1 MRRLDLAWL
10 AVTDRRRRLGE
21 IGERLARR
29 HLVARGYRVLDR
41 NFRTRHGEIDVV
53 AAGSDC
59 LVFCEVK
66 TRVTHGSP
74 GPFGPLASVGR
85 RKQRQV
91 RRMAAQ
97 WLAER
102 SGQGGG
108 IQGGGGAIRFDA
120 IGITLSPSGTLLWLD
135 HVENAF

>member
-1 MRRLDLAWL
+1 M
-10 AVTDRRRRLGE
+10 TDRRRRLGE

-29 HLVARGYRVLDR
+29 HLAARGYRVLEQ
-41 NFRTRHGEIDVV
+41 NFRTRYGEIDVV
-53 AAGSDC
+53 AAGAGC

-66 TRVTHGSP
+66 TRVTHATGP

-108 IQGGGGAIRFDA
+108 IQGGGAIRFDA
-120 IGITLSPSGTLLWLD
+120 IGVTLSPGGALLSLD